1 MPWTND
7 VPPARLSLIPS
18 FISVAALSLQLL
30 HPPYIFNV
38 LNLKHTHTQP
48 FQVPS
53 QSLASSSSTCLQ
65 TNPLFS
71 LFFRAIP
78 QPGIEPAALQ
88 WKLGIS
94 TPRPPGKSPVMSFL
108 TASSRCSSPYFTPRP
123 QTRKLGRHLDHSP
136 PVGLIR
142 PSFCKNIFIIFT
154 LLSTPKYQDDSYKSV
169 PELLGLI
176 CLDLSWG
183 SLITY
188 PNTPPAQSRL
198 TPALP
203 FMFPKHPR
211 SLIKLHLHPWE
222 CRQPPMPG
230 NLPRGTFQGQLNVTT
245 LLPSSL
251 WLSQWW
257 THGTSYKFPCKS
269 SQITFEHLLCN
280 RCTVLWAGKDKNN

>member
-1 MPWTND
+1 M
-7 VPPARLSLIPS
+7 
-18 FISVAALSLQLL
+18 
-30 HPPYIFNV
+30 
-38 LNLKHTHTQP
+38 
-48 FQVPS
+48 PS

-154 LLSTPKYQDDSYKSV
+154 LLSTPKYQGDSYKSV

-198 TPALP
+198 TPAFYVPQTPQVSHKATFAPLGMP
-203 FMFPKHPR
+203 ATSHAWKPAQGHIPRPAQCHHPSPVFPLAK
-211 SLIKLHLHPWE
+211 SVVDTWNLIQVSMQVKPD
-222 CRQPPMPG
+222 
-230 NLPRGTFQGQLNVTT
+230 N
-245 LLPSSL
+245 
-251 WLSQWW
+251 
-257 THGTSYKFPCKS
+257 
-269 SQITFEHLLCN
+269 I
-280 RCTVLWAGKDKNN
+280 